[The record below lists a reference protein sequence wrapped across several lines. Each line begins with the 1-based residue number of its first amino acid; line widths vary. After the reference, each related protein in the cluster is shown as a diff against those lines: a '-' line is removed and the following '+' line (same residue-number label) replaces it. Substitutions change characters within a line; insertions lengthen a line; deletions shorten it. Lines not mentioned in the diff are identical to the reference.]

1 VPAETA
7 RKAKLKVIS
16 VAGQRMS
23 LAAAFFFF
31 GSQSLQSVVA
41 NGDTRTISFH
51 HLHTGEDLTVTF
63 KRDGRYDEA
72 ALEKINYVMRDW
84 RVENPI
90 KMDPHLI
97 DLLWEVHREVGA
109 TDSIHIVCG
118 YRSAGTNAML
128 RARSRGVAQFSQ
140 HMLGKAV
147 DFYIPGV
154 ELSHL
159 REVGLRLQRGGVG
172 FYPTS
177 GSPFVHLD
185 TGGVRHWPK
194 ASRDL
199 LVRIFPDGK
208 TVHIPADGRPM
219 PGYEL
224 ALAEIKARDGN
235 VDSYAVASRGTDE
248 DGASAN
254 AGGTH
259 VKQFFAGLFGK
270 KKEETDDEESRITT
284 VRSRPAVVATASKTV
299 DAARA
304 VKPLALAAIDTP
316 QQRNPQMQWV
326 TGPGVNSTEA
336 NAAAPLPRPRPANSA
351 IASLTSRQLASAGG
365 VTAALPAAITGN
377 TGLESRA
384 LGYAVTDSGLVRN
397 NPVASPA
404 QQAVP
409 QSTPRGRVTGPAP
422 IVKVYAD
429 AANAPVT
436 LLSGNQIQYSGELR
450 QPDHST
456 AMTLIESAR
465 TALRVQF
472 GSNAA
477 ELPAMSRFAGP
488 AVVALPTVIFGR
500 EAALVPGRQAFSA
513 N

>member
-1 VPAETA
+1 
-7 RKAKLKVIS
+7 
-16 VAGQRMS
+16 MS
-23 LAAAFFFF
+23 LAAAIFFF

-63 KRDGRYDEA
+63 KRDGRYDDA
-72 ALEKINYVMRDW
+72 ALEKINYILRDW
-84 RVENPI
+84 RQESSI

-118 YRSAGTNAML
+118 YRSPGTNAML
-128 RARSRGVAQFSQ
+128 RASSRGVAQFSQ

-154 ELSHL
+154 ELSRL
-159 REVGLRLQRGGVG
+159 REIGLRLQRGGVG

-194 ASRDL
+194 ASREL
-199 LVRIFPDGK
+199 LARIFPDGK

-224 ALAEIKARDGN
+224 ALAEIRARDGK
-235 VDSYAVASRGTDE
+235 VDSYAVASRGNADE
-248 DGASAN
+248 DNSGPNANGARM
-254 AGGTH
+254 
-259 VKQFFAGLFGK
+259 KQFFAGLFGK
-270 KKEETDDEESRITT
+270 KKEESDDEESRITT
-284 VRSRPAVVATASKTV
+284 VRARPTLVASASKTV
-299 DAARA
+299 DTTGAM
-304 VKPLALAAIDTP
+304 KPLALAALDTP
-316 QQRNPQMQWV
+316 QQRAAQLKWV
-326 TGPGVNSTEA
+326 SGPGGASTEA
-336 NAAAPLPRPRPANSA
+336 NIAAPLPRPRPANSV
-351 IASLTSRQLASAGG
+351 IASLSSRQLASAGD

-377 TGLESRA
+377 DGSGTRA
-384 LGYAVTDSGLVRN
+384 LGYAATDSGLVRN
-397 NPVASPA
+397 SNSIVAPI
-404 QQAVP
+404 Q
-409 QSTPRGRVTGPAP
+409 QSTPQLAPRGRVTGPPATA
-422 IVKVYAD
+422 KAYAD
-429 AANAPVT
+429 AANAPVA
-436 LLSGNQIQYSGELR
+436 LLSGSQVQYFSELH

-456 AMTLIESAR
+456 AMTLVEPAR

-472 GSNAA
+472 GSSVA

-500 EAALVPGRQAFSA
+500 EAALGPGRQAISA